1 MRRPRRQEG
10 FTLLE
15 ALVAFAI
22 AALALG
28 VLFSGAGSALR
39 LTEAAVRLD
48 GAVSRAQSHLAAA
61 SVLLGSDGERVEEGE
76 DGPLYHW
83 RVRIVPVR
91 RARVSRASGSADPA
105 VTNAVWLYRIEVSE
119 RWTERGRDRV
129 FRLNGERLFVA
140 APGGAA

>member
-1 MRRPRRQEG
+1 MRRPRQDGG

-15 ALVAFAI
+15 ALIAFAI

-28 VLFSGAGSALR
+28 VLFEGAGSALR

-48 GAVSRAQSHLAAA
+48 GAVSRAQSHYAAA
-61 SVLLGSDGERVEEGE
+61 AVLLGSEGERVEEGE
-76 DGPLYHW
+76 DGTLYHW

-91 RARVSRASGSADPA
+91 RATVRRASGGPDPA
-105 VTNAVWLYRIEVSE
+105 VTNAVRLYRIEVSE

-129 FRLNGERLFVA
+129 FRLSGERLFVA